1 MYPFRP
7 KITLTGFELYL
18 YINLFQIL
26 VKQIP
31 FFACQLRWSYLKTD
45 SLDAPGINYE
55 YQIFEGGH
63 FDKLHERFTI
73 AVSFLCEK
81 MHHSHPMCDGSWEFS
96 DVPQAERTFGYH
108 STAYDRASFETRI
121 TFDLQISGFVS
132 LDIYDGMGRVVETL
146 VNSHL
151 DPGMHN
157 VEFYGSSLAPG
168 VYFYNIRSGDTS
180 VTGKVLLLI

>member
-1 MYPFRP
+1 M
-7 KITLTGFELYL
+7 YL